1 MFAHRQ
7 QIARTVATSRPGQN
21 TRWRR
26 KCLRALVAVVLLAG
40 STSSIALEF
49 CVGTI
54 TELDNALTI
63 ATSSTGQT
71 TIIKIKQGTYHVG
84 GGLLTGPGTYPIFRP
99 LELQGGY
106 GSDCA
111 SRTINPD
118 NTIFDADGADHLA
131 ISVSGTSLIEGIR
144 FQNISNFHIAR
155 FLSAAD
161 NVSIRIRNNAFI
173 GTSVYFLNGNDAD
186 GDFVEGLFARFI
198 NNRSTGFPGQPS
210 GQPQALRIA
219 GASHVRVTGNTFA
232 DNFGEGAGLCDNDD
246 VIVSNNIGWNNTS
259 GDFRIYA
266 DCSGANDPG
275 DVQFKSN
282 LYGSATGN
290 FIGDSG
296 NNIAGVNPLFV
307 NPVGGNYR
315 LQNSSPAINAG
326 TISGNQASV
335 DLAGNPRV
343 IGSTVDIGGYESSI
357 DDTVATTQVVTN
369 SNDSGAGS
377 LRQAILNANAN
388 PDFSFINF
396 DIPGN
401 CPRTISPSS
410 DLPAITQGV
419 RIDAYTQPGST
430 ANTRSLGDNATRCIL
445 LNGADLRATG
455 LRYSGPSTSQFWL
468 QGLAIGGFT
477 TGLSITGGTDALVW
491 GNQFGGAFS
500 TFNLLPNNTNIV
512 LTSLS
517 SSASIGGANPA
528 QRNVIAAATDAG
540 ISIGAVSFFAS
551 TGNEIVGNLIGADG
565 PTEAGVVGNGVGI
578 RISTRD
584 NTVRDNVIVHSA
596 SDGVRLEGA
605 GANGNTIE
613 DNRIG
618 KLDLFCTGFPVI
630 ICNDTVAPNA
640 RHGISMTAGAHD
652 NSVSTNVIWNNGSM
666 GISVAGNGKGNNLA
680 VNSIFRNDAYGIDMD
695 GVGFNDNDADPG
707 AQNLPNRGLNYPG
720 ITRVYGGSAY
730 GWIEGTFNSTNG
742 VYGIQ
747 VFSSA
752 EADNQANGEGE
763 ASHRM
768 PGFLGNLIGI
778 DNAPGGQNGSTS
790 FRFGP
795 FSNTGPSLANR
806 WFALTATDTDGNTS
820 EFSFRVQYQC
830 DVIFANGVDNAV
842 SNACPAP

>member
-1 MFAHRQ
+1 MFSHRQ
-7 QIARTVATSRPGQN
+7 EIALAVATRPPGLN
-21 TRWRR
+21 KRGRR
-26 KCLRALVAVVLLAG
+26 KYLRALVAVVLLAF
-40 STSSIALEF
+40 STASMALEF

-54 TELDNALTI
+54 TELNTALTI
-63 ATSSTGQT
+63 ATSPTGQT
-71 TIIKIKQGTYHVG
+71 TVIKIKQGTYHVG
-84 GGLLTGPGTYPIFRP
+84 SGLLTGSGPYTIFRP

-106 GSDCA
+106 NSDCSA
-111 SRTINPD
+111 RTINPD
-118 NTIFDADGADHLA
+118 NTIFDADAADHLA
-131 ISVSGTSLIEGIR
+131 ISVLGTSLIEGIR
-144 FQNISNFHIAR
+144 FQNISGYHSVNIG
-155 FLSAAD
+155 SAAD
-161 NVSIRIRNNAFI
+161 DVSIRVRNNAFV
-173 GTSVYFLNGNDAD
+173 GVNVDFKNRQDPDGESTS
-186 GDFVEGLFARFI
+186 GLFARFI
-198 NNRSTGFPGQPS
+198 NNRINGFPGSVGTPI
-210 GQPQALRIA
+210 ALDIA
-219 GASHVRVTGNTFA
+219 GASHVRVVGNTIA
-232 DNFGEGAGLCDNDD
+232 DNIGIGMRLCANDD
-246 VIVSNNIGWNNTS
+246 IIVSNNIAWNNTS
-259 GDFRIYA
+259 GDIRIFD
-266 DCSGANDPG
+266 DCSGDDEPG
-275 DVQFKSN
+275 DVQLKSN
-282 LYGSATGN
+282 MFGN
-290 FIGDSG
+290 V
-296 NNIAGVNPLFV
+296 IA
-307 NPVGGNYR
+307 NPVGDSSNNFPGTNPVFANPGSGNYR

-500 TFNLLPNNTNIV
+500 TFNLLPNGTNIV
-512 LTSLS
+512 LTALS
-517 SSASIGGANPA
+517 SSASIGGTNPA

-565 PTEAGVVGNGVGI
+565 PSEAGVVGNGVGI

-584 NTVRDNVIVHSA
+584 NTVRDNVIVHST
-596 SDGVRLEGA
+596 SDGVLLEGA

-630 ICNDTVAPNA
+630 VCNDTVAPNA

-652 NSVSTNVIWNNGSM
+652 NALSTNAIWNNGSM
-666 GISVAGNGKGNNLA
+666 GISIAGNGKDNNLA
-680 VNSIFRNDAYGIDMD
+680 ANSVFRNDAYGIDLD
-695 GVGFNDNDADPG
+695 GVGFNDNDADPA

-747 VFSSA
+747 VFSSP

-763 ASHRM
+763 ASHRL

-795 FSNTGPSLANR
+795 FSNSGPSLANR
-806 WFALTATDTDGNTS
+806 WFALTATDTDG
-820 EFSFRVQYQC
+820 
-830 DVIFANGVDNAV
+830 
-842 SNACPAP
+842 